1 VSDSDKHILNDSIY
15 NNNHFDLVEE
25 EVVADNERDK
35 MSEIS
40 CFVALHIGAGFHSK
54 NKTGV
59 YRELCENICQNVMKL
74 LKKGMSA
81 REAVALAVAFLEVN
95 DYLCPLLSTIAI

>member
-1 VSDSDKHILNDSIY
+1 VSNSEKPILNQPIN

-25 EVVADNERDK
+25 EVVTDNENIK
-35 MSEIS
+35 MPDIS

-59 YRELCENICQNVMKL
+59 YRDLCENISQNVMKL
-74 LKKGMSA
+74 LKNGMTA
-81 REAVALAVAFLEVN
+81 TEAVASAVALLEVKIIN
-95 DYLCPLLSTIAI
+95 SI